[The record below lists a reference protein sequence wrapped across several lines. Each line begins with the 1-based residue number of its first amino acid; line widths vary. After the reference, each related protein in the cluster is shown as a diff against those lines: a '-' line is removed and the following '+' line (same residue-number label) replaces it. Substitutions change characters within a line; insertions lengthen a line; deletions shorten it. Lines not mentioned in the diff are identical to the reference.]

1 MSSASLYQLSDDSQ
15 PRLERLDGKQVKPE
29 ERQRRRISI
38 EIESVAYFRKVPN
51 KGAGCAILLKT
62 HFRLQHGEC
71 LSLATLPLSTLPPDK
86 DAIGE
91 DSEVINISDRHP
103 RLFRDPIG
111 VFYPPT
117 MRLLVIVRKRSSP
130 DPFPFRLRLEWS
142 LHVDVHGK
150 YNHLV
155 DGFERL
161 MSWPWAH
168 EGWCFEIA
176 GNFNP
181 DLAQEAFED
190 AQLQD
195 PPTFVGLHAAVKP
208 WMDSSSPAPGL
219 VAPVIFN
226 VNDAGGQSTITNNN
240 IVNHVYPSSAAGP
253 FTGIKG
259 SPTHLIFALG
269 GLDGSIARRAV
280 QHARAPITDELA
292 ASSEKA
298 RHPRPAVHARP
309 QRRVHK
315 VVEAGQLAAARART
329 LQPAIRNAA
338 KSVARS
344 AERRA
349 VLSWSTGHRT

>member
-62 HFRLQHGEC
+62 HFRLQQGEC

-86 DAIGE
+86 DAIGK
-91 DSEVINISDRHP
+91 DSAGINISDRHP
-103 RLFRDPIG
+103 RNTQCHEVDRPEGAGSTVASRVLPKISLASTQDALKNLPTSLHWLFRDPIG

-240 IVNHVYPSSAAGP
+240 IVNHVYPSSAAG
-253 FTGIKG
+253 
-259 SPTHLIFALG
+259 S
-269 GLDGSIARRAV
+269 
-280 QHARAPITDELA
+280 
-292 ASSEKA
+292 
-298 RHPRPAVHARP
+298 
-309 QRRVHK
+309 
-315 VVEAGQLAAARART
+315 
-329 LQPAIRNAA
+329 
-338 KSVARS
+338 
-344 AERRA
+344 
-349 VLSWSTGHRT
+349 